1 LSNGIFPFD
10 RWSDGPEIGR
20 LNFVVTQFY
29 DPHFPLAAQFLD
41 AIQSGVDVSVAFE
54 RSDNR

>member
-1 LSNGIFPFD
+1 
-10 RWSDGPEIGR
+10 

>member
-1 LSNGIFPFD
+1 LH
-10 RWSDGPEIGR
+10 
-20 LNFVVTQFY
+20 FVVIQFY